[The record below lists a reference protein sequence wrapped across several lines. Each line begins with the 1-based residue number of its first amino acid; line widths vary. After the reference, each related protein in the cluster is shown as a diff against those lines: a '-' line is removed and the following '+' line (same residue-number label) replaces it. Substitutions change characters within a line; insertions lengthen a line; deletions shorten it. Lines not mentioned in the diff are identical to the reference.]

1 MLLLRI
7 ISLNLLLAF
16 LSYGQQ
22 RIGFDFA
29 TKGTTLSATA
39 TYNKVIKQNFLL
51 SAGMFIGNF
60 GSGFMDLTVNQFQ
73 NGQRLVSPISDFNLH
88 ETDEVGNS
96 YTVFDYA
103 SKGSGYGIQMGLG
116 YFHEFKSIHG
126 IRFNLNNRIGW
137 MSSRFTIFYYSEE
150 LEKGVHLIK
159 YRSHFIGAI
168 SPELSHTMR
177 LTGRITFFYG
187 FKFPF
192 YYSLDKGK
200 FNPSYSSDLFYRL
213 EPELCIGLTYVIG
226 KCD

>member
-16 LSYGQQ
+16 FSYGQQ
-22 RIGFDFA
+22 RIGFDLG
-29 TKGTTLSATA
+29 TKGNTLSATA
-39 TYNKVIKQNFLL
+39 TYNKVLKKNFLL
-51 SAGMFIGNF
+51 SAGIFIGNY
-60 GSGFMDLTVNQFQ
+60 GLAFMDLNVQQFET
-73 NGQRLVSPISDFNLH
+73 GQRVYTPFSDFNSNH
-88 ETDEVGNS
+88 IDSSGIS
-96 YTVFDYA
+96 YTLFDYG
-103 SKGSGYGIQMGLG
+103 SRGSGSGVQFGFG
-116 YFHEFKSIHG
+116 FFHEFGVMHG

-137 MSSRFTIFYYSEE
+137 MNSRFNIFYYNEE
-150 LEKGVHLIK
+150 LEKGVHLMK

-168 SPELSHTMR
+168 TPEISHTMR
-177 LTGRITFFYG
+177 MTGRITFFYG

-200 FNPSYSSDLFYRL
+200 FNPRYSSDLFYRL